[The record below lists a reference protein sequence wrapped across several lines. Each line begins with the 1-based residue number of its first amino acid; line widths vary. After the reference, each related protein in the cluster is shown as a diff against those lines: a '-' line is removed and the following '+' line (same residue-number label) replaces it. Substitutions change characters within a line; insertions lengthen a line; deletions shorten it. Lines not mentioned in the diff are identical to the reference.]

1 MLFLQEQ
8 TFPDGYAYVIYNIQM
23 LLLLNHLSRKY
34 PELFGRDQFLQ
45 EFLGSCTQ
53 CIQDK
58 ALVSTQGAKLR

>member
-45 EFLGSCTQ
+45 EFLG
-53 CIQDK
+53 
-58 ALVSTQGAKLR
+58 

>member
-8 TFPDGYAYVIYNIQM
+8 TFPDGYAYVVYNILM

-45 EFLGSCTQ
+45 EFLG
-53 CIQDK
+53 
-58 ALVSTQGAKLR
+58 